1 VPDGEEKKEYKS
13 LIEFFYEYLLP
24 LAITFGMPIREFWEE
39 EPELLWAYR
48 KSYIEKMK
56 MQKEFYNFNDWLQ
69 GLYIYDAVNKAIYN
83 NFNNK
88 NKIQTYMKKPIDFS
102 KTSEELEKEKI
113 KEMEEKIKN
122 RNKEIKKMLNK
133 K

>member
-1 VPDGEEKKEYKS
+1 MR
-13 LIEFFYEYLLP
+13 EFFYDYLLP
-24 LAITFGMPIREFWEE
+24 LALTFGMSIKEFWEE

-48 KSYIEKMK
+48 KSYIDKLE

-69 GLYIYDAVNKAIYN
+69 GLYIYDAVSKSIYN

-88 NKIQTYMKKPIDFS
+88 DTIKSYMSQPIDFS
-102 KTSEELEKEKI
+102 KTQDDYEKEKI
-113 KEMEEKIKN
+113 LEMEEKIKN
-122 RNKEIKKMLNK
+122 RNKEIKRMLSK